1 MATNESATTNEAYA
15 PHPDDILPLPWA
27 DFHEMYDA
35 AIDSMSHGMEISGRL
50 VIEGRCAYI
59 DSRADYATYTEGP
72 QRLVLSLPRGKFQY
86 DSRSEELWMHHK
98 DRQIEGP
105 IRVGERVSIGGSYA
119 SLRSRDCGNEIIVST
134 PSIWGCRRFPSVNNP
149 LCEIEEYAR
158 FHRIQRD
165 EARRRFELFPV
176 LQAAFEELRE
186 IESDRVAGWGFDH
199 GLEFAA
205 WFSLTGLESP
215 SETALALANAH
226 DDLEIRTGAE
236 TSYNQLLEAQAA
248 FADGQDLHLPFD
260 ADVDNI
266 ARFELADAVTR
277 SWIDLSEGHLGIGVD
292 TDWVPR
298 QVASALLA
306 SEHGSYPD
314 AASVPSHIPNEELLA
329 TIERIIAQRL
339 DVPLLVQRAL
349 MRR

>member
-1 MATNESATTNEAYA
+1 
-15 PHPDDILPLPWA
+15 
-27 DFHEMYDA
+27 
-35 AIDSMSHGMEISGRL
+35 
-50 VIEGRCAYI
+50 
-59 DSRADYATYTEGP
+59 
-72 QRLVLSLPRGKFQY
+72 
-86 DSRSEELWMHHK
+86 MHYG

-105 IRVGERVSIGGSYA
+105 IVVGERINVGGGSGNR
-119 SLRSRDCGNEIIVST
+119 RSEACGNELIVST
-134 PSIWGCRRFPSVNNP
+134 QSIWGCRRHFSAQYP

-205 WFSLTGLESP
+205 WFSLTSLESP

-277 SWIDLSEGHLGIGVD
+277 SWIDPSEGHLGIGVD

-306 SEHGSYPD
+306 SEYGSYPD
-314 AASVPSHIPNEELLA
+314 AAAVPSHIPNEELLA

>member
-1 MATNESATTNEAYA
+1 MTNVIFA

-27 DFHEMYDA
+27 DFHEMYELTSF
-35 AIDSMSHGMEISGRL
+35 DSHEMLIEGRL
-50 VIEGRCAYI
+50 EIEGRCAYVASGLPYSSI
-59 DSRADYATYTEGP
+59 VEESS
-72 QRLVLSLPRGKFQY
+72 RLVLALPRGRFQY
-86 DSRSEELWMHHK
+86 DESNGELWMHYG

-105 IRVGERVSIGGSYA
+105 IVVGERINFGSAYG
-119 SLRSRDCGNEIIVST
+119 SLRSETCGNEIIVWT
-134 PSIWGCRRFPSVNNP
+134 HSIWGCRRHFSAQYP

-158 FHRIQRD
+158 RHGIQRD
-165 EARRRFELFPV
+165 ETRRRFELFPV
-176 LQAAFEELRE
+176 LQAALEELSA
-186 IESDRVAGWGFDH
+186 IESDRAAGWGFDN
-199 GLEFAA
+199 GSEFAA

-215 SETALALANAH
+215 SDSALALANTH

-236 TSYNQLLEAQAA
+236 TSYNQLLEAHAA
-248 FADGQDLHLPFD
+248 FADGQDFYLPVD
-260 ADVDNI
+260 AALENI

-277 SWIDLSEGHLGIGVD
+277 SWIDPSEGHLGIGVD

-306 SEHGSYPD
+306 SEYGSYPD
-314 AASVPSHIPNEELLA
+314 AASVPSHIPSEELLA
-329 TIERIIAQRL
+329 AIERIIEQRL